1 VAWLAAS
8 GIRLPKVD
16 EVRFLIVDEN
26 DLPSQLSPEKHGTPG
41 SPLLIDNKGLIFGC
55 QNRLCSVGASSSM
68 PELINGAI
76 LNNVKDVAIVTIKNL
91 RYAVFSLKRKLVL
104 VAL

>member
-1 VAWLAAS
+1 
-8 GIRLPKVD
+8 
-16 EVRFLIVDEN
+16 
-26 DLPSQLSPEKHGTPG
+26 
-41 SPLLIDNKGLIFGC
+41 
-55 QNRLCSVGASSSM
+55 M